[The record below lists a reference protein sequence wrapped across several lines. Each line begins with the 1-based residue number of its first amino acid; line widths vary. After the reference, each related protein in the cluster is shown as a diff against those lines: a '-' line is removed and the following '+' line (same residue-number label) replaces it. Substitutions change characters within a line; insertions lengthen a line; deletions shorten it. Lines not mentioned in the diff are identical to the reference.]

1 MTGSNANAG
10 GPRDMTLELATMRA
24 VMNKIN
30 NYKNAQGEDIV
41 WPFRNK
47 VPIEVS
53 VVPKRIDHHADE
65 WLP

>member
-1 MTGSNANAG
+1 MNTNAG
-10 GPRDMTLELATMRA
+10 GPRDMTLELASMRA

-47 VPIEVS
+47 VPVEVS
-53 VVPKRIDHHADE
+53 AAQKRNGHHADE
-65 WLP
+65 

>member
-1 MTGSNANAG
+1 
-10 GPRDMTLELATMRA
+10 MTLELATMRA

-53 VVPKRIDHHADE
+53 VALQRAGHHADE